1 MIRRR
6 GRRDSDSPH
15 PRRRDPF
22 RPFRRKTRLKNQ
34 HIEKPAATLIA
45 TATLLAGM
53 GLPPAALAATD
64 GAASG
69 ASSATTGTGTGDKD
83 QTAAPT
89 TWTLMGA
96 TLTADAQGTL
106 TLPDGQTLPAFNARP
121 DDAAAKGSDG
131 TSIPL
136 TLSDAT
142 EEHPKL
148 GVTTG
153 TGTLTAEAKD
163 GHPAV
168 RVPATWTTGTET
180 TLSDGTP
187 FALKDG
193 VWQAAYARTLT
204 LKDDNE
210 PPVRNIGL
218 SDGTKQKIE
227 WDEPTLRDG
236 RVVRTGTATGEIQGQ
251 KWQATITAERDTDHT
266 GLTQAVTAARQAYD
280 QGASEYTAASLE
292 KLADTIRQADELD
305 RTGATDE
312 AMNDMRDRLA
322 EAVGNLETITWK
334 TAGTTLSHEK
344 GRGYDGKAPDTLD
357 AAPGDTV
364 ALTSND
370 PTLGKLG
377 SITIARIQND
387 DPATLTDE
395 DLGVAR
401 ATGTAHY
408 QGATPNGNRT
418 ATWSQDYSYT
428 VGQRVEATG
437 PDGRDI
443 GFTSGAGYLSA
454 TVTASL
460 DRNNRPKDA
469 GITIDG
475 RNVQVTWSG
484 QVHTTTTDTTTTYVR
499 QGRVEGDVKVAGTD
513 RTQHWIVYVSAS
525 RTEGHVAGLSLIQRK
540 PDGTTSRHDISGFD
554 PAKHEYTV
562 TMPADAV
569 ADQYTLGHTS
579 AAGDQADVSEG
590 DPIAPTLGAN
600 ASRIL
605 KTTLNGVTYTVTVDF
620 EKARPTASNPNA
632 RLTGLYVDLTGKTS
646 KGTLI
651 DGWDPD
657 VLDYTIRIGANDPGA
672 YILPEAPS
680 GVTVKAGDVTRSGYA
695 TTQYWTTRSADGQT
709 RTYSVT
715 VVRDHK
721 TPTAEE
727 AFKPGAAKDT
737 DGHTPAAS
745 RDDTAL
751 ASHGYLLDGEY
762 HAVKDTDYTIPEG
775 GTFAYASKQGQTVRV
790 SESKVRGMTWR
801 YTLDVLAPDGVTL
814 ANPAPAFTVTYLT
827 KATHEAAITSII
839 VDGKAISGFDP
850 AKHGYETQVDNIDHW
865 TVTADFD
872 KSTGMGVTIHKDH
885 DKATITAT
893 SADGLTT
900 ATYTLKVSEKPLA
913 LGRAGTDG
921 ATVEGLAHTGVD
933 TTGLIGF
940 AAALLA
946 AGIACLAAVLTR
958 RTRHGRH
965 DDARI
970 DGAAGTGADAE

>member
-1 MIRRR
+1 M
-6 GRRDSDSPH
+6 
-15 PRRRDPF
+15 
-22 RPFRRKTRLKNQ
+22 KN
-34 HIEKPAATLIA
+34 HNLGKPTATLIA
-45 TATLLAGM
+45 AATLMTGA
-53 GLPPAALAATD
+53 GLPATALAD
-64 GAASG
+64 
-69 ASSATTGTGTGDKD
+69 TGDKTPD
-83 QTAAPT
+83 QPASTSTDTA
-89 TWTLMGA
+89 
-96 TLTADAQGTL
+96 
-106 TLPDGQTLPAFNARP
+106 
-121 DDAAAKGSDG
+121 
-131 TSIPL
+131 
-136 TLSDAT
+136 
-142 EEHPKL
+142 
-148 GVTTG
+148 
-153 TGTLTAEAKD
+153 
-163 GHPAV
+163 
-168 RVPATWTTGTET
+168 GTET
-180 TLSDGTP
+180 PSVGGITLSDGTP

-193 VWQAAYARTLT
+193 VWQAAYGHPLALG
-204 LKDDNE
+204 DDNE
-210 PPVRNIGL
+210 PPVRNLGL
-218 SDGTKQKIE
+218 SDGSKHEIT
-227 WDEPTLRDG
+227 WGEPELRDG
-236 RVVRTGTATGEIQGQ
+236 KVVREGTASGDIRGQ
-251 KWQATITAERDTDHT
+251 KWTATITAERPTDHT
-266 GLTQAVTAARQAYD
+266 SLTQTITAARQAYD
-280 QGASEYTAASLE
+280 QGAGEYTAASL
-292 KLADTIRQADELD
+292 KALGDAVKQ
-305 RTGATDE
+305 ATDLD
-312 AMNDMRDRLA
+312 ATAATDKDMDAMRDRLA
-322 EAVGNLETITWK
+322 ETVGNLDTITWK
-334 TAGTTLSHEK
+334 AGDTTLSHEK
-344 GRGYDGKAPDTLD
+344 GGGYDGKAPDTLD

-377 SITIARIQND
+377 STTIGRVAD
-387 DPATLTDE
+387 DTPATWTDV
-395 DLGVAR
+395 DLGTAR
-401 ATGTAHY
+401 AEGTAHY
-408 QGATPNGNRT
+408 EGTLPNGGRT

-428 VGQRVEATG
+428 AGTRVKATG
-437 PDGRDI
+437 PDGHDI
-443 GFTSGAGYLSA
+443 GFTAGTGYLSA

-460 DRNNRPKDA
+460 DRNNRPTDA
-469 GITIDG
+469 DITIDG
-475 RNVQVTWSG
+475 KAVQVTWSG

-554 PAKHEYTV
+554 PARHEYTL
-562 TMPADAV
+562 TLPADAV

-579 AAGDQADVSEG
+579 AAGGKADVSEG
-590 DPIAPTLGAN
+590 DPIATTLGAD

-620 EKARPTASNPNA
+620 EKTKPTAANPHA
-632 RLTGLYVDLTGKTS
+632 RLTGLYVDLTGRTS

-657 VLDYTIRIGANDPGA
+657 VLDYTIRVGANDPGA

-695 TTQYWTTRSADGQT
+695 TTQYWTATSSDGQT

-715 VVRDHK
+715 VIRDHE

-745 RDDTAL
+745 RTDAAL

-775 GTFAYASKQGQTVRV
+775 GTFAYASKQGQTVQV
-790 SESKVRGMTWR
+790 SESKVRGMTWK
-801 YTLDVLAPDGVTL
+801 YTLNILAPDGVTL

-839 VDGKAISGFDP
+839 VDGKAIAGFDP

-893 SADGLTT
+893 SADGLNR

-921 ATVEGLAHTGVD
+921 ATVEGLAHTGVN
-933 TTGLIGF
+933 TQSLISVI
-940 AAALLA
+940 AVLLA
-946 AGIACLAAVLTR
+946 AGVACLAAGVTR
-958 RTRHGRH
+958 RRRKARRRTPDKP
-965 DDARI
+965 DD
-970 DGAAGTGADAE
+970 GKGESDATSAE